1 MIFKSNYTLDIES
14 KFTQII
20 KVIGVGGAGGNAV
33 AHMDDLGIHDV
44 DLVICNTDAQVL
56 HASKIQNK
64 LQIGMQLTKGLG
76 AGTQPEVGKE
86 AAKESE
92 KQIIEL
98 LQAPTEMLFI
108 TAGMGGGT
116 GTGAAPVI
124 AKIAKDMGLLT
135 IAVVTDPFDFEGEEK
150 ISQARK
156 GIEELKG
163 YCDTVLIIK
172 NSRLESM
179 FGDMRITQ
187 AYAKADDVLANAV
200 KSIAELIT
208 RPGIINL
215 DFADV
220 KMVLKNAGQA
230 VMGSFEAE
238 GPERAKI
245 AIAEALNSPLLENND
260 IYGAKRVMV
269 SIAYSD
275 EKEEYI
281 PTMKDQAAITQF
293 VQDEIKKDKN
303 NKAKIFKLGYAIDPN
318 LGPKVRVTVVAAGF
332 HIPDEIEVEPIS
344 KTPEKIAT
352 PILSEEVKNNNSVN
366 KPTSNNQFAEKE
378 VFSTD
383 FSKKIAEEKPKPAVT
398 KLVERVIEKSDYDR
412 IQRMVEHFVKQ
423 SYSLHDLSRPSFV
436 RNSINLLDIRA
447 IKAQEDVETY
457 NLQDL
462 YDGLV
467 AEKML

>member
-1 MIFKSNYTLDIES
+1 MIYKANYTLDIES

-33 AHMDDLGIHDV
+33 AHMNDLGIHDV
-44 DLVICNTDAQVL
+44 DLVICNTDVQVL
-56 HASKIQNK
+56 HGSKIQNK
-64 LQIGMQLTKGLG
+64 LQIGAKLTKGLG
-76 AGTQPEVGKE
+76 AGTQPEIGKN
-86 AAKESE
+86 AAIESE
-92 KQIIEL
+92 KQIKEL
-98 LQAPTEMLFI
+98 LETPTEMVFI

-124 AKIAKDMGLLT
+124 AKIAKEMGLLT

-150 ISQARK
+150 IMQARK
-156 GIEELKG
+156 GIEELKEQ
-163 YCDTVLIIK
+163 CDTVLIIK

-220 KMVLKNAGQA
+220 KMVLKGAGQA

-238 GPERAKI
+238 GADRAKI
-245 AIAEALNSPLLENND
+245 AIKEALNSPLLENDD

-281 PTMKDQAAITQF
+281 PTMKDQAAITKF
-293 VQDEIKKDKN
+293 VEDEIKKDKN
-303 NKAKIFKLGYAIDPN
+303 NKAKIFKLGYAVDPN
-318 LGPKVRVTVVAAGF
+318 LGGKVRVTVVAAGF
-332 HIPDEIEVEPIS
+332 DLPDDIVVEQPKVIVLE
-344 KTPEKIAT
+344 PEKQVELPKEIFT
-352 PILSEEVKNNNSVN
+352 DFEVKGNPLN
-366 KPTSNNQFAEKE
+366 PSNLTTHTYE
-378 VFSTD
+378 
-383 FSKKIAEEKPKPAVT
+383 PKQKARVQ
-398 KLVERVIEKSDYDR
+398 ERIIEKTDSEQ
-412 IQRMVEHFVKQ
+412 IQRMIDHFVKQ

-436 RNSINLLDIRA
+436 RNSVNLVDLRS
-447 IKAQEDVETY
+447 IKAKEDFEVFD
-457 NLQDL
+457 LQDL
-462 YDGLV
+462 YEGLI
-467 AEKML
+467 AEKVLC